1 MARRRMFSLDIVD
14 SDQFTD
20 LPPMARLL
28 YYELGSRADDDGF
41 VGNPKKI
48 TKFAECTEDDIKTL
62 VDRGYIY
69 TFDSGPI
76 VIRHWLANN
85 QLRKDRYHPTYFK
98 NEREMIGVNPNN
110 RTYYLFDDERLPDGL
125 PLVTID
131 EMRRKKNNEDEEN
144 EDEFILEQSKGDN
157 LSNDNSDI
165 SPIVKNQFDYL
176 WNKYPKKIGKKD
188 AIQYYN
194 DAINEGESFEDIK
207 NGLDNYLKYIKESD
221 MQDIFIKNGSNWFKD
236 YGWNDEYTNNEFD
249 IDKVF

>member
-28 YYELGSRADDDGF
+28 YYELGSRSDDDGF
-41 VGNPKKI
+41 VENPKKI

-110 RTYYLFDDERLPDGL
+110 RTYYFFDDERLPDGL

-144 EDEFILEQSKGDN
+144 EDEFILEEPKGDN
-157 LSNDNSDI
+157 ISNNNSYV
-165 SPIVKNQFDYL
+165 SPIIKNQFDYL
-176 WNKYPKKIGKKD
+176 WNKYPKKIAKKD
-188 AIQYYN
+188 ALQYYN

-207 NGLDNYLKYIKESD
+207 NGLNNYLEFVKESD
-221 MQDIFIKNGSNWFKD
+221 MQDIFIKNGSNWFKN